1 MMAKSSRKK
10 VFWFTYL
17 MTFLIAVGFAPIAP
31 AAEKGPIKL
40 AVVAPI
46 TGSRA
51 QVGGDIVAG
60 FKMRLE
66 EAGYT
71 AAGRK
76 IELIVEDEKTPTA
89 AVNTARKL
97 TTLDNVSFIAG
108 FFATNVAYAMLDVTK
123 KANVPMMITA
133 SNGNETTQHQHDR
146 TVFRS
151 NVATSQVSYVAGD
164 YAYKKLGWRN
174 AAVIGWEHA
183 FGQESVGAFQRV
195 FEQNGGKVVE
205 RIYVPRETLDFGP
218 YASSLKMEG
227 ADGLFAVITAAPS
240 LRFLKALKT
249 TGIMDKWKILMIL
262 TGTDESFLQE
272 LGDTGLGVLSVNN
285 WSPSLD
291 TPTSK
296 AFVKKAAQ
304 MTKREVSGPMMDTYV
319 SADFALRAIEA
330 IKGDVENKQKFLD
343 ALWAV
348 EIKDTPHGPIKLDKY
363 GNPNQNIYIRRV
375 DKVGGRY
382 QNTVIDAYENVSQFW
397 SYDPESILKAPA
409 YSKNNPPCK
418 YCR

>member
-1 MMAKSSRKK
+1 MMTVHSRKRA
-10 VFWFTYL
+10 FWLTCL
-17 MTFLIAVGFAPIAP
+17 MALAIMVSFPQIAA

-66 EAGYT
+66 EANYT
-71 AAGRK
+71 VAGRK

-97 TTLDNVSFIAG
+97 ATHEKVSFISG
-108 FFATNVAYAMLDVTK
+108 FFATNVAYAMLDVTT
-123 KANVPMMITA
+123 KAKIPMMITA
-133 SNGNETTQHQHDR
+133 SNGNETTQHLHNK

-151 NVATSQVSYVAGD
+151 NVASSQVSYVAGD

-174 AAVIGWEHA
+174 AAIIGWEHA

-195 FEQNGGKVVE
+195 FEENGGKVVQ
-205 RIYVPRETLDFGP
+205 RIYAPRETLDFGP
-218 YASSLKMEG
+218 YVSSLKMEG

-240 LRFLKALKT
+240 LRFLKALKSK
-249 TGIMDKWKILMIL
+249 GVMDKWKVMMIL

-272 LGDTGLGVLSVNN
+272 LGDTGLGVLSTNN
-285 WSPSLD
+285 WSPVLD

-296 AFVKKAAQ
+296 AWVKKAAE

-319 SADFALRAIEA
+319 SADFVLRAIEA
-330 IKGDVENKQKFLD
+330 VKGDVENKDKFLD

-375 DKVGGRY
+375 DKVGDRY
-382 QNTVIDAYENVSQFW
+382 QNTVIDSYQNVSQFW
-397 SYDPESILKAPA
+397 NYDPQAILKAPP

-418 YCR
+418 YCQ